1 MQTVNTSPHLG
12 RESAFFIPMI
22 DRKPTDPVCVL
33 STIHFVA
40 EQFSQNN
47 VAPVLTFHWQFYW
60 KSISIK
66 EQRDES
72 SAFKK
77 IKLRIGGF
85 Q

>member
-12 RESAFFIPMI
+12 RESALFIPMI
-22 DRKPTDPVCVL
+22 DLKPTDPVCVL